1 MDHASNRQGSVSLR
15 RAAEHGYRRTM
26 VNAPDPTPSARPAAT
41 LLDRIDPLAEH
52 VDAFVPA
59 PDVVAYLDGN
69 SLGRPLRATRD
80 RVQTFLA
87 EEWGT
92 RLIRSWDE
100 RWFDLPLTLGD
111 RLGAAVLGAAAGQT
125 VVADSTTVLLY
136 KLIRAAVDIG
146 ATGSE
151 RARRDE
157 IVIDAGNFPTDRF
170 VVEGIAAERGLTVRW
185 IAGDAV
191 HGVSSEQLAEAVH
204 DRTALVVLSQVDYRS
219 GALIDIASFTA
230 IAHAVGALV
239 LWDLCH
245 SAGVLPIELD
255 AWGVDL
261 AVGCS
266 YKYLGG
272 GPGAPAFAYVAETHQ
287 ERLLQPIQ
295 GWMGAADVFAM
306 ADEYLPAVGMRRFLS
321 GTPPIVGMLPLEESL
336 TLIEVVGVPAIRAK
350 SERLTDFAISWA
362 DEHLAPRGVSLVTPR
377 DPARRG
383 GHVTLAHPSFV
394 SVVAELWDH
403 GVIPDFR
410 RPDGLRIGLSP
421 LSSRFTELERGLEE
435 IAAQL
440 DRAGV

>member
-1 MDHASNRQGSVSLR
+1 
-15 RAAEHGYRRTM
+15 M
-26 VNAPDPTPSARPAAT
+26 VNAPGPTPSARTTARN
-41 LLDRIDPLAEH
+41 LDRIDPLAEH
-52 VDAFVPA
+52 LDAFVPA
-59 PDVVAYLDGN
+59 QDVVAYLDGN
-69 SLGRPLRATRD
+69 SLGRPLRATAERL
-80 RVQTFLA
+80 QTFLA

-111 RLGAAVLGAAAGQT
+111 RLGSAVLGAATGQT

-136 KLIRAAVDIG
+136 KLIRAAVDVSS
-146 ATGSE
+146 TGSE
-151 RARRDE
+151 REGRDE

-185 IAGDAV
+185 ITGDAV
-191 HGVSSEQLAEAVH
+191 HGVSAEQLAEAVH
-204 DRTALVVLSQVDYRS
+204 ERTALVVLSQVDYRS
-219 GALIDIASFTA
+219 GALIDVASYTS
-230 IAHAVGALV
+230 IAHVAGALIV
-239 LWDLCH
+239 WDLCH

-272 GPGAPAFAYVAETHQ
+272 GPGAPAFAYVAERHQ

-295 GWMGAADVFAM
+295 GWMGASDVFAM
-306 ADEYLPAVGMRRFLS
+306 ADTYLPAAGMRRFLS

-336 TLIEVVGVPAIRAK
+336 TLIEAVGVPAIRAK
-350 SERLTDFAISWA
+350 SARLTDFAITWA
-362 DEHLAPRGVSLVTPR
+362 DEHLASRGVSVVTPR
-377 DPARRG
+377 EPARRG
-383 GHVTLAHPSFV
+383 GHVTLAHPSFE
-394 SVVAELWDH
+394 SVTAELWEH

-421 LSSRFTELERGLEE
+421 LSSSFSELERGLEE
-435 IAAQL
+435 IAAAL
-440 DRAGV
+440 DRVGV

>member
-1 MDHASNRQGSVSLR
+1 M
-15 RAAEHGYRRTM
+15 
-26 VNAPDPTPSARPAAT
+26 
-41 LLDRIDPLAEH
+41 LDQIDPLAGH

-59 PDVVAYLDGN
+59 QGVVAYLDGN
-69 SLGRPLRATRD
+69 SLGRPLRTTAGRL
-80 RVQTFLA
+80 QTFLA

-100 RWFDLPLTLGD
+100 RWFELPLTLGD

-146 ATGSE
+146 TSGGD
-151 RARRDE
+151 RGRRDE
-157 IVIDAGNFPTDRF
+157 IVIDEGNFPTDRF

-191 HGVSSEQLAEAVH
+191 HGVSADQLAEAVH
-204 DRTALVVLSQVDYRS
+204 ERTALVVLSQVDYRS
-219 GALIDIASFTA
+219 GALIDVAAYTS
-230 IAHAVGALV
+230 IAHAAGALV
-239 LWDLCH
+239 VWDLCH
-245 SAGVLPIELD
+245 SAAVLPIELD

-272 GPGAPAFAYVAETHQ
+272 GPGAPAFAYVARMHQ

-306 ADEYLPAVGMRRFLS
+306 ADAYHPAAGMRRFLS

-336 TLIEVVGVPAIRAK
+336 TLIEAVGLPAIREK
-350 SERLTDFAISWA
+350 SVRLTEFAISWA
-362 DEHLAPRGVSLVTPR
+362 DEHLAARGVSIVTPR
-377 DPARRG
+377 VAARRG
-383 GHVTLAHPSFV
+383 GHVTLAHPSFET
-394 SVVAELWDH
+394 VVAELWEH

-421 LSSRFTELERGLEE
+421 LSSRFAELERGLEQ
-435 IAAQL
+435 IAEAL
-440 DRAGV
+440 DRAV